1 MRLASGGAKAGF
13 TGMFAADSIG
23 LVRVSLA
30 RHQVPSFTPG
40 LAVKM
45 LIDGQKVCFTRDQH
59 LCSSARIHHAV
70 ACREDGLTTPA
81 RRAE

>member
-23 LVRVSLA
+23 LVRVSPA
-30 RHQVPSFTPG
+30 RHQIESFTPG

-45 LIDGQKVCFTRDQH
+45 MIDGQKVRFTGAEAFG
-59 LCSSARIHHAV
+59 SSADIHHAM
-70 ACREDGLTTPA
+70 AHIE
-81 RRAE
+81 ES

>member
-13 TGMFAADSIG
+13 TGMFAADSTG

-30 RHQVPSFTPG
+30 RHQIDSFTPG

-45 LIDGQKVCFTRDQH
+45 MINGQKVRH
-59 LCSSARIHHAV
+59 M
-70 ACREDGLTTPA
+70 G
-81 RRAE
+81 